1 MKLTSWK
8 NIKAEQLNEN
18 ISRKMIWGENVMAVL
33 IELAPNATVPTH
45 DHVSEQMT
53 MVQKG
58 ELTLSFP
65 ENDDVPLK
73 FGDVIVIPSSQ
84 PHSAKAG
91 PDGCVVM
98 DVFSPI
104 RHDFIQGS
112 ASYFKDDKSQDQDTG
127 EKKDSPKVQQDPYQ
141 ALRGHLAGV
150 GINIPIDTLRQTP
163 LDLLARYVYEKECI
177 TMGQLREIL
186 GIDKKQAKDLL
197 RTWKHGDDHSESSYK
212 RKLER
217 LIVLPNEI
225 ALYKVD

>member
-18 ISRKMIWGENVMAVL
+18 ISRKMVWGENVMAVL
-33 IELAPNATVPTH
+33 IELAPNAAVPTH

-53 MVQKG
+53 MVQRG

-65 ENDDVPLK
+65 ENDDVSLK
-73 FGDVIVIPSSQ
+73 PGDVIVIQSSQ

-91 PDGCVVM
+91 ADGCVVM

-104 RHDFIQGS
+104 RQDFIQGS
-112 ASYFKDDKSQDQDTG
+112 ASYFKDDQAQYQQSG
-127 EKKDSPKVQQDPYQ
+127 EKTDSHKVPQDPYQ
-141 ALRGHLAGV
+141 ALRGYLAGV

-186 GIDKKQAKDLL
+186 GIDKKQARDLL

-217 LIVLPNEI
+217 LVVLPNEI